1 MKFYIGMLVLAL
13 ASQSVVALPSADLG
27 KETSRLSP
35 QNSNS
40 IVGFVFATSGRP
52 VPDIYV
58 ELLNEI
64 GSTLRR
70 AKTSG
75 SGMYTFNGLS
85 DGVFTVRVLPYASGY
100 QAAEQRVSLVSISAV
115 PGRGST
121 NEQVDF
127 YLKPALVNRGPL
139 AAPEV
144 VFAQE
149 VPDEAR
155 GLYKQGIELLADK
168 KENEGFEKL
177 KSALELFP
185 TYYLALDR
193 LGTEYV
199 VRGHYRPAYVL
210 LDQALAVN
218 PRSFS
223 SRLGMGIAQY
233 KLGLPDEAIK
243 SLTLATEEY
252 GESAQ
257 AWYWLGV
264 AQYKKANLAL
274 AETALVKADRLS
286 KGKSGDVQW
295 QLAKVYNDQ
304 KRYAESADAL
314 ENVLKIEPAH
324 TNAASIKNTIQLLRE
339 KAAKTENKNA
349 RANDSQ

>member
-1 MKFYIGMLVLAL
+1 MKFYIGMLVFAL
-13 ASQSVVALPSADLG
+13 ASQSSAALPFADRG
-27 KETSRLSP
+27 TEAVRLAS

-40 IVGFVFATSGRP
+40 IVGFVFGTSGRP

-149 VPDEAR
+149 IPDEAKK
-155 GLYKQGIELLADK
+155 LYKDGIELLADK

-218 PRSFS
+218 PRSSS
-223 SRLGMGIAQY
+223 SRLGMGITQFN
-233 KLGLPDEAIK
+233 LGLPDEAIK
-243 SLTLATEEY
+243 SLTTATEEY

-264 AQYKKANLAL
+264 AQLSRSKLAL
-274 AETALVKADRLS
+274 AETALIKANRLA
-286 KGKSGDVQW
+286 KGNSADVQW
-295 QLAKVYNDQ
+295 QLAKVYKEQ
-304 KRYAESADAL
+304 ERYAEAADAL
-314 ENVLKIEPAH
+314 ERVLKIEPAH
-324 TNAASIKNTIQLLRE
+324 ANAENIKKTIQILRE
-339 KAAKTENKNA
+339 KAAGSQKKNA
-349 RANDSQ
+349 RATNS